1 MGDSKKRSLLKSA
14 TWYFSDMAMTIV
26 IALIVTRD
34 IKTSLS
40 IGVLQQTWEVGLYYF
55 HERVW
60 ERTKVKTHT

>member
-1 MGDSKKRSLLKSA
+1 MSDSKKRSLSKA
-14 TWYFSDMAMTIV
+14 VTWYFSDMVMTVI

-34 IKTSLS
+34 IKVSLG

-60 ERTKVKTHT
+60 SRVKS